1 MALQDSL
8 EDIVRPVV
16 EEAGL
21 SLWGL
26 QYQSGSKIG
35 LLRVYID
42 GPDGVNVDDCAKVSR
57 QLSVLLDAEDLIRSG
72 YRLEVSS
79 PGMARPFF
87 KLQQYAGFEG
97 HVVKVKLRYS
107 YEGRK
112 RIKGIVSAVN
122 LDNRELALV
131 EGETEYLLP
140 YEVIES
146 GQLVPQYD
154 E

>member
-1 MALQDSL
+1 MALVEKL
-8 EDIVRPVV
+8 NDIARPLV

-26 QYQSGSKIG
+26 QYQTGAQTG

-42 GPDGVNVDDCAKVSR
+42 GPDGVNVDQCAAISR
-57 QLSVLLDAEDLIRSG
+57 QLSVLLDAEDIIRSA

-87 KLQQYAGFEG
+87 TLEQYQGFEG
-97 HVVKVKLRYS
+97 HVVKVKLRYA

-112 RIKGIVSAVN
+112 RIKGIVSSI
-122 LDNRELALV
+122 DTRQRELGIV
-131 EGETEYLLP
+131 DGDTEYLLP
-140 YEVIES
+140 FEAVES
-146 GQLVPQYD
+146 GQLVPQF
-154 E
+154 EK